1 MSDPFEDQLARTPRR
16 ELPPEWRSE
25 ILLAAAEA
33 TATTTTRPRSSHPA
47 GPSWWMGLWLRLP
60 VPTVGFG
67 AACVLTVLL
76 STVDP
81 WGSDPMHTVS
91 RPISREQI
99 AAARAER
106 NELLQ
111 AFYLVDGGN
120 EPPSESK
127 PRSERL
133 RPAILPR
140 PRSDRRSP
148 EDDGFGI
155 TLPNRFMPLV

>member
-1 MSDPFEDQLARTPRR
+1 MSDLFEDQLTRTPRR

-25 ILLAAAEA
+25 ILRTAAEA
-33 TATTTTRPRSSHPA
+33 AATTRPRPRHLIE
-47 GPSWWMGLWLRLP
+47 PSWWMGLWLRLP
-60 VPTVGFG
+60 VPTVGFA

-76 STVDP
+76 STVDQ
-81 WGSDPMHTVS
+81 WGSEPGHTVPH
-91 RPISREQI
+91 PISREQI

-106 NELLQ
+106 YELLQ

-127 PRSERL
+127 PRSELL
-133 RPAILPR
+133 RPALLPR

-155 TLPNRFMPLV
+155 TLPDRFMPLV

>member
-1 MSDPFEDQLARTPRR
+1 MSDPFEAQLARTPRR

-25 ILLAAAEA
+25 ILRTAAEAAA
-33 TATTTTRPRSSHPA
+33 TATTRQRPGHPTE
-47 GPSWWMGLWLRLP
+47 PSWWVGLWLRLP
-60 VPTVGFG
+60 VPTVGFA
-67 AACVLTVLL
+67 AACVLTVTLSLL
-76 STVDP
+76 DQGSPDP
-81 WGSDPMHTVS
+81 GHTVS

-99 AAARAER
+99 AAAQAER
-106 NELLQ
+106 YELLQ

-120 EPPSESK
+120 ELPSESK

-140 PRSDRRSP
+140 PRSDHRSP

-155 TLPNRFMPLV
+155 TLPKHFMPLV